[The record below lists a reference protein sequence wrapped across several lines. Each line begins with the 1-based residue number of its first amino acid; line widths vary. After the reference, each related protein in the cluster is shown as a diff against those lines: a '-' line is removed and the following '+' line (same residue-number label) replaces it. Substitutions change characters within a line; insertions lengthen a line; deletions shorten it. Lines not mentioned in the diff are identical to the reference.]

1 MAVFEH
7 VLDPKIFNSNESV
20 ALNVVPSRLVGVI
33 LTLAGDLE
41 VLLGRFAAAVGT
53 LLPSCALSLRP
64 PQSLGG
70 PLQTAWIL
78 D

>member
-7 VLDPKIFNSNESV
+7 VLDPEIFNSNESV

-41 VLLGRFAAAVGT
+41 VLLG
-53 LLPSCALSLRP
+53 
-64 PQSLGG
+64 G
-70 PLQTAWIL
+70 PLKTAGVL
-78 D
+78 DGLPFGI